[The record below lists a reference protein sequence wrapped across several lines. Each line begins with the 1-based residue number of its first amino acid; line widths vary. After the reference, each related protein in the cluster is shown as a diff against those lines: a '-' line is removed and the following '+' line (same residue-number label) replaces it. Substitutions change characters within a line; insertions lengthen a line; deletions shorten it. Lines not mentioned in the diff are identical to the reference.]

1 MTMLFGA
8 DLTGL
13 KTPTIPY
20 PGGKARLAKTI
31 VAMLPANGGVYVEP
45 FAGRGNVFWA
55 ASTRLDYAGWW
66 LNDIATAPFFEAIR
80 DHGDTVRIPERS
92 REAYRQQV
100 ANYRQSKS
108 PKSLILEPYL
118 TYGGGGYTRAGFGGK
133 KSASATG
140 YQTTIRNCH
149 TILSVT
155 DPKITDVDW
164 KDMDLESL
172 EHDDVVF
179 IDPPY
184 YDADVRAYSSKGFDY
199 EALVQLLVN
208 AKFKWILTEY
218 YQTFYA
224 KALGKPCREVGVQL
238 ASASF
243 TTNGGKER
251 RTECIWKNF

>member
-1 MTMLFGA
+1 MTTLFST
-8 DLTGL
+8 DPLTGL

-31 VAMLPANGGVYVEP
+31 VAMLPSNGGIYVEP
-45 FAGRGNVFWA
+45 FAGRGNVFWTA
-55 ASTRLDYAGWW
+55 ATKLNYDRWW

-80 DHGDTVRIPERS
+80 DHGNTVRIPDRS
-92 REAYRQQV
+92 REAYQH
-100 ANYRQSKS
+100 YRQSKS
-108 PKSLILEPYL
+108 AKSLILEPYL

-133 KSASATG
+133 KSAGASG

-149 TILSVT
+149 SILSVT
-155 DPKITDVDW
+155 DPKITSVDW
-164 KDMDLESL
+164 KDMELDSL
-172 EHDDVVF
+172 EEDDVVF
-179 IDPPY
+179 FDPPY

-199 EALVQLLVN
+199 EALVQLLAN

-243 TTNGGKER
+243 ATNGGKER